1 MSITVIGDNI
11 VHYEAAGRG
20 TPVIFM
26 HGWLGSWRYWWPSM
40 QVLSSQFRTFAFD
53 LWGYGDSSKDSEK
66 YSFISYVELLDE
78 FIDQLGITQP
88 VTLIGH
94 ALGAAIS
101 TRFAR
106 LHKDRVERLVNV
118 SLPLTGQT
126 INSSMTNG
134 RVHNYMD
141 KYLQKSKSY
150 SQIRQEMAK
159 TDLLAVSTVAEQL
172 SFYDFKDDLLALQ
185 CPVLVVFGERDTV
198 IRNSRDQYQIL
209 WQEDAGQSVIS
220 LEDSHHFPMLDQPAV
235 FNRLIQDFVVGDGRQ
250 KLAPKQYWQRR
261 TR

>member
-11 VHYEAAGRG
+11 LHYEVNGRG
-20 TPVIFM
+20 APVIFI

-66 YSFISYVELLDE
+66 YSFNNYVELLDE
-78 FIDQLGITQP
+78 FIEQLGITQP

-106 LHKDRVERLVNV
+106 LQPERVEKLVNV
-118 SLPLTGQT
+118 ALPVTGQS
-126 INSSMTNG
+126 INTNLTNG
-134 RVHNYMD
+134 RVNNFIE
-141 KYLQKSKSY
+141 KYLQKSKPY
-150 SQIRQEMAK
+150 SQVRQEMLK
-159 TDLLAVSTVAEQL
+159 TDSVAVSTVAEQL
-172 SFYDFKDDLLALQ
+172 SFYDFKDDLLAIE
-185 CPVLVVFGERDTV
+185 CPVLVIFGDQDTI
-198 IRNSRDQYQIL
+198 IRNSQEQYQII
-209 WQEDAGQSVIS
+209 WHEETNRHVIPLAES
-220 LEDSHHFPMLDQPAV
+220 SHFPMLDQPAI
-235 FNRLIQDFVVGDGRQ
+235 FNRLVQDFAVGQDQ
-250 KLAPKQYWQRR
+250 EKITPKQYWQRR